1 MTWTSERV
9 RSTFLEF
16 YAGRAHRR
24 LSSLAL
30 IPPGDPTLL
39 FTNAGMV
46 QFKDVFTG
54 KSQVDYDAAT
64 TSQKC
69 LRVSG
74 KHNDLENVGRTARH
88 HTFFEMLGNFAF
100 GAYFK
105 RGAIESAWELISK
118 IYQLPLDRMYVT
130 VHPDDHEA
138 RAIWTEIS
146 GLPPERIL
154 NDPENFWS
162 MGDTGPCG
170 PCSEIHIDQ
179 GKALS
184 GGVEVPFGQGGDR
197 YLEIWNL
204 VLMQY
209 DRSASGELTPLPRPC
224 IDTGMGLER
233 ITAVLQGKVSN
244 YDSDLF
250 QPLIQRAAKLAKIE
264 YQASPSDQDVAL
276 RVIADHSRSAAFLIA
291 DGVYP
296 ENEGRGYVIR
306 RVMRRAMR
314 FGKKLGLEGP
324 FLVDVCAEVVR
335 TMGAAYPELA
345 EKADVIQRVVRQE
358 EERFGRTLVTGLRRL
373 EAAFQ
378 ECAATK
384 VLPGEIAFELY
395 DTHGFPL
402 DLTEQACEER
412 GYRVDAE
419 GFQVSMAAQKAK
431 GRASWKGKLDSASD
445 WAALRDQVGTTSFV
459 GYDTETATSKVVA
472 VLEDGKAVVTALSPF
487 YAESGGQAGDIGT
500 LTKAGGA
507 IFEVTDT
514 QRPIEGLIVHRGEHV
529 AGALAVG
536 DEVVL
541 EVNGAE
547 RGLTRK
553 NHSATHLLH
562 HALRSTLG
570 DHVKQRGSL
579 VGPHRLRFDFS
590 HFGPLTAAEVQTIE
604 REVNARIVNNVATD
618 TAVLAKE
625 EAVARGAIA
634 FFGDKYG
641 ETVRVL
647 TVGGDSVEL
656 CGGTHVR
663 ATGDI
668 GLFKIVSDSALAA
681 GVRRVE
687 GVTGLDAL
695 EYVAGLQRTL
705 HELGTALD
713 ASASELVPRA
723 NRLTADVAELH
734 RKIRAFEAR
743 DRAKGIADAAPE
755 QLGTIT
761 ALIVALDGVGGSD
774 LRDMA
779 DKARQRLG
787 SGVVLLTSKV
797 DDKAAI
803 LVAVTADLLGRVQAG
818 TIVKELA
825 TIVGG
830 KGGGR
835 PELAQA
841 GGNDPSA
848 LPAVVDRF
856 RALLRGT

>member
-130 VHPDDHEA
+130 VHPEDHEA

-204 VLMQY
+204 VFMQY

-233 ITAVLQGKVSN
+233 ITAILQGKTSN

-264 YQASPSDQDVAL
+264 YQESPSEQDVAL

-324 FLVDVCAEVVR
+324 FLFEVCAEVVR
-335 TMGAAYPELA
+335 TMGAAYPELV

-358 EERFGRTLVTGLRRL
+358 EERFGRTLATGLRRL
-373 EAAFQ
+373 EAAFE
-378 ECAATK
+378 ECASTK

-412 GYRVDAE
+412 GYQVDVD
-419 GFQVSMAAQKAK
+419 GFHSSMAAQKAK

-445 WAALRDQVGTTSFV
+445 WAALREQVGTTTFV
-459 GYDTETATSKVVA
+459 GYETESATSKVVA

-487 YAESGGQAGDIGT
+487 YAESGGQVGDIGT
-500 LTKAGGA
+500 ITKSGGA

-514 QRPIEGLIVHRGEHV
+514 QRPIEGLVVHRGEHL
-529 AGALAVG
+529 AGTLAVG
-536 DEVVL
+536 DEVLL
-541 EVNGAE
+541 EVQGAE
-547 RGLTRK
+547 RALTRK

-590 HFGPLTAAEVQTIE
+590 HFGPLTAAEIQTIE
-604 REVNARIVNNVATD
+604 RQVNSRIVKNVATD
-618 TAVLAKE
+618 TAVLGKE

-647 TVGGDSVEL
+647 TIGGDSVEL

-705 HELGTALD
+705 HDLGSALD

-723 NRLTADVAELH
+723 HRLTAEVAELH

-755 QLGTIT
+755 QLGTIP

-779 DKARQRLG
+779 DKGRQRLG

-803 LVAVTADLLGRVQAG
+803 LVAVTADLVGRVQAG
-818 TIVKELA
+818 TLVKELA
-825 TIVGG
+825 PLIGG

-835 PELAQA
+835 PDLAQA
-841 GGNDPSA
+841 GGNDPAA
-848 LPAVVDRF
+848 LSSVAERF
-856 RALLRGT
+856 RTLLRSA